1 MNSYRINTN
10 YAKALLMLATDRQDV
25 DSVADDMRLVSQVTG
40 ENRELA
46 AIFANPVLPSDKKA
60 AIVRDLFADRVSDTT
75 MAFLVFLVRK
85 KRSVNMHGVSEAY
98 LAQWRDVKGI
108 VLGDLVTHQ
117 PVDESARALITE
129 MVHQYTGRSV
139 ELHEGTDENM
149 LGGFKLE
156 FDHKMYDARLRT
168 KIRKLRQEFAKNE
181 YESKL

>member
-1 MNSYRINTN
+1 MNNYRINTN
-10 YAKALLMLATDRQDV
+10 YAKALFMLATDRDDV
-25 DSVADDMRLVSQVTG
+25 DRVAEDMRLVSKVTH

-46 AIFANPVLPSDKKA
+46 VVFANPVLPGAKKA
-60 AIVRDLFADRVSDTT
+60 DVVKALFSEKVCDST

-85 KRSVNMHGVSEAY
+85 NRSVNMHGVSEAY
-98 LAQWRDVKGI
+98 LEMWRDARNI
-108 VLGDLVTHQ
+108 VLSELVTHQ
-117 PVDESARALITE
+117 PIDDTARE
-129 MVHQYTGRSV
+129 MVHRMVSEYTGKSV
-139 ELHEGTDENM
+139 ELKDETDENM